1 MKKVCLGAQSWLP
14 HTSKMN
20 KVILV
25 YIIALIV
32 GFSYGMHNPIVP
44 LFSKDLGASYSDLGV
59 IGFANFIPYMFIPLF
74 VGLLLD
80 RFNKGL
86 LLSLGLALDT
96 VSIYL
101 LSVADSVTQVIIF
114 RTLVGVAHSFFWP
127 PCESIISQSTS
138 PQNRVKAIS
147 RFMAFFVVGLMIG
160 PLAGSFLFEHFDTTY
175 RMIFQISAFAIATS
189 LVSSLVLSKD
199 KTTNHNGIISIASAK
214 HLMKFPTVIAILL
227 FCSVSFG
234 VFLAILPVYMSERS
248 ISESNIELLFFVF
261 GISRLVSLLT
271 SNFLMKKFLTSLLLV
286 IVSISVGMLILF
298 YSHSILEFSV
308 AVLVLGFGFSVYFP
322 LTFEIIMRKTKE
334 NVGALIGAYEA
345 TFGMGWAFG
354 PLIIGVIANSF
365 GSSIPYLVLFVTGL
379 FVLGFV
385 FLKKKEVIL
394 V

>member
-1 MKKVCLGAQSWLP
+1 MAQSWLQ

-20 KVILV
+20 KVTLV
-25 YIIALIV
+25 YIIALVV

-44 LFSKDLGASYSDLGV
+44 LFAKDLGASYSDLGV
-59 IGFANFIPYMFIPLF
+59 IGFSNFIPYMFIPLF

-80 RFNKGL
+80 RFNKGI
-86 LLSLGLALDT
+86 LLSLGLVLDF

-101 LSVADSVTQVIIF
+101 LSVADSIPQVIIF

-127 PCESIISQSTS
+127 PCESIISKSTS

-147 RFMAFFVVGLMIG
+147 RFMAFFVVGIMIG
-160 PLAGSFLFEHFDTTY
+160 PLVGSFLFEHFDVSY
-175 RMIFQISAFAIATS
+175 RIIFQIAAFAIATS
-189 LVSSLVLSKD
+189 LVSSLMLSKD
-199 KTTNHNGIISIASAK
+199 KDVTHNGIMSIASAK
-214 HLMKFPTVIAILL
+214 HLIKFPTVIAILL

-234 VFLAILPVYMSERS
+234 VFLAILPAFMSDRS

-271 SNFLMKKFLTSLLLV
+271 SSFLMKKFLTSILLV
-286 IVSISVGMLILF
+286 IISISVGMLILF
-298 YSHSILEFSV
+298 YSHSMLEFGV

-322 LTFEIIMRKTKE
+322 LTFEIIMRKAKE

-365 GSSIPYLVLFVTGL
+365 GISIPYLVLSVSGL

-385 FLKKKEVIL
+385 FLKRKQVML